1 MEDGPE
7 KTKEKAEI
15 AEKEAQI
22 KAEDVEVSKQRQD
35 KIEEDKLAVDAED
48 EAQSEGNSTLSKKI
62 DIEKKQVEVAQMKE
76 EEIDEE
82 KRKVQEE
89 GAAVNELPDGGEK
102 DVKQEQVDSK
112 LSELD
117 KDEAQAKDE
126 ETDAKDELASLEAK
140 DQAEK
145 EEDEDSEPPSDK
157 SEELKAVIKEHER
170 SIAAQEKEVGEKEEK
185 LANLPDGAEKDGL
198 TEEIAKGKNK
208 ISEAKLKLETQKDS
222 AVKIAGDKEKLKTET
237 KAVESMPPGP
247 MKEAAKKALEEKQ
260 AKLETEI
267 ASAIGDNASDTA
279 ELPDKE
285 SSEDDTENLP
295 KQTNTTGLNTTG
307 LNTTDLPPSLKK
319 LVKEKENEE
328 QDKE

>member
-89 GAAVNELPDGGEK
+89 GAAVNELPDGG
-102 DVKQEQVDSK
+102 
-112 LSELD
+112 D